1 MAFGW
6 LALGRENS
14 GKSLLLILA
23 HKFFLPQGSYLRPL
37 WRKTRK
43 MGNEREA
50 GEGLNTGGECL
61 RAWLL
66 QSSKATEKL
75 IDRQAGP
82 ATPNLET

>member
-1 MAFGW
+1 
-6 LALGRENS
+6 
-14 GKSLLLILA
+14 
-23 HKFFLPQGSYLRPL
+23 
-37 WRKTRK
+37 

-66 QSSKATEKL
+66 QSSKAIEKL